1 MKCTI
6 PGRGIRGEFVCIH
19 MPPSMKTS
27 YQCLPAKHMHAVQPW
42 SRSSPLL
49 YPALGK
55 AIQCLAKIGDE
66 LYIEAETD
74 GVSNHG
80 RVVHID
86 RQLH

>member
-27 YQCLPAKHMHAVQPW
+27 CVFLPNTCMQPW